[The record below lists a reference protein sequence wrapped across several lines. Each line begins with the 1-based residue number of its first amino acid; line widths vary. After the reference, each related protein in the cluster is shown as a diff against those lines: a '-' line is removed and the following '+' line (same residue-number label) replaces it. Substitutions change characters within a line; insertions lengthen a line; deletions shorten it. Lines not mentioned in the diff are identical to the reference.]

1 MATRDTRIIPLL
13 FSTRYSVCAARRQQ
27 IHVRDFGIQMP
38 GQQAFLL
45 SALHKNGAP
54 KGAVQK
60 Q

>member
-1 MATRDTRIIPLL
+1 MSTRDPRIIPLL
-13 FSTRYSVCAARRQQ
+13 FSTRYSVCVARRQQ
-27 IHVRDFGIQMP
+27 NHGRNFGIQMP

-54 KGAVQK
+54 QGAAQK